1 MIIAIDGPSGSGK
14 GTLSKMIAK
23 YYDFDYLDTGSLYR
37 AAALE
42 VLESN
47 IDPSNVHLVTALATK
62 ITAKK
67 FSHPEL
73 KSETTAKIASIISKY
88 TEVRKA
94 LLGFQI
100 NFANSPPNGQ
110 GAVIEGRDIGTIV
123 CPEADVKFFIDAKI
137 EIRAKRRYKELK
149 NKEKTISYE
158 DIQQKMVLRDERDKN
173 RVESPLIKAPEAH
186 FIDTSD
192 LDIEDVFLLAR
203 SIIDQTSIAI

>member
-1 MIIAIDGPSGSGK
+1 
-14 GTLSKMIAK
+14 
-23 YYDFDYLDTGSLYR
+23 
-37 AAALE
+37 
-42 VLESN
+42 
-47 IDPSNVHLVTALATK
+47 
-62 ITAKK
+62 
-67 FSHPEL
+67 
-73 KSETTAKIASIISKY
+73 
-88 TEVRKA
+88 
-94 LLGFQI
+94 
-100 NFANSPPNGQ
+100 
-110 GAVIEGRDIGTIV
+110 IEGRDIGTIV
-123 CPEADVKFFIDAKI
+123 CPEADIKFFIDAKI